1 MAPAINKG
9 TREDSMTMRLLTLAA
24 TATALALSAPAKA
37 SEIKVLSSNA
47 LKTVLED
54 LGPKFEKATE
64 NKLAITFGTAAE
76 LKVAIEKGAVV
87 DVAVLTDG
95 GVDDLIKQGKLAS
108 KVALARSG
116 IAVAIKK
123 GAPKP
128 DLSSTEAFKK
138 MLLSAK
144 SIAYV
149 EQGASGIYLKGLFEK
164 LGVAEQIK
172 GKLKSVKAAGEA
184 VANGEAEIGFTQVS
198 EVLPYAGAEVG
209 GMLPPDIQSTTNFAF
224 GIHSKDSKPAAE
236 LVKFMTTTA
245 AAAVIKAKG
254 LEPR

>member
-1 MAPAINKG
+1 MN
-9 TREDSMTMRLLTLAA
+9 MRFLALAA
-24 TATALALSAPAKA
+24 AAAALAFVTPAQTA
-37 SEIKVLSSNA
+37 EIKVLSSNA

-76 LKVAIEKGAVV
+76 LKVAIEKGAAV
-87 DVAVLTDG
+87 DVAILTDG

-128 DLSSTEAFKK
+128 DLSSTDSFKK
-138 MLLSAK
+138 MLLAAN

-149 EQGASGIYLKGLFEK
+149 EQGASGIYLKGLFER

-172 GKLKSVKAAGEA
+172 GKLKSVKAAGQA

-198 EVLPYAGAEVG
+198 EVLPYAGAAVG
-209 GMLPPDIQSTTNFAF
+209 GLLPPDIQSNTNFAL
-224 GIHSKDSKPAAE
+224 GVGGKDAKVSEAFA
-236 LVKFMTTTA
+236 KFMTSPA